1 MFIFCS
7 WFQKKHPRTIERVQ
21 FPPQADGGDALRSM
35 TVIPYIEALHS
46 PDSAT
51 PSEEEEEVD
60 EDFRAYGS
68 PGA

>member
-1 MFIFCS
+1 
-7 WFQKKHPRTIERVQ
+7 
-21 FPPQADGGDALRSM
+21 M

-51 PSEEEEEVD
+51 PSEEEEGVD